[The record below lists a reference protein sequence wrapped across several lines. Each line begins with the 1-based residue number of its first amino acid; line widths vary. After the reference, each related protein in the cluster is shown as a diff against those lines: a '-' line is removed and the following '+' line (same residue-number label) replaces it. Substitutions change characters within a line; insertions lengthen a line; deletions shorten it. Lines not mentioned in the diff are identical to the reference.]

1 MSTPHPIPYQ
11 GSKRALA
18 HAILSYFPPNTN
30 RLVEPFAGSAAI
42 SLAAAY
48 HRKANSFLLN
58 DTNPALMSLWRG
70 IINEPESIARE
81 YRKLWEAQLGRER
94 GYYDLIRQR
103 FNAMQRPDHFLYLL
117 ARCVKASV
125 RYNSYGE
132 FNQSPDNRRKGA
144 NPVTMRAHIV
154 RASRL
159 LAGRTQITCKDYLD
173 VLRDIKRDDVVY
185 MDPPYQGVCGERDQ
199 RYISKVAFDIF
210 IEALQNLNDRK
221 ISYIL
226 SYDGRTGS
234 KKYGRPLPKNLA
246 LTHIEVD
253 AGRSTQSTL
262 LGRNART
269 YESIYLSP
277 SLVTA
282 LEKLI
287 PKNQPLESQEQLVF
301 AEALSL

>member
-1 MSTPHPIPYQ
+1 MSVPHPIPYQ

-18 HAILSYFPPNTN
+18 SAILSYFPPNTN

-48 HRKANSFLLN
+48 HRKASRFLLN
-58 DTNPALMSLWRG
+58 DTNPALMSLWWG

-81 YRKLWEAQLGRER
+81 YRKLWEAQLGQER

-103 FNAMQRPDHFLYLL
+103 FNTMQRPDHFLYLL

-132 FNQSPDNRRKGA
+132 FNQSPDNRRKGT
-144 NPVTMRAHIV
+144 NPVTMRAHVV

-159 LAGRTQITCKDYLD
+159 LANRTQIMCRDYLD
-173 VLRDIKRDDVVY
+173 VLRDVKRDDVVY

-199 RYISKVAFDIF
+199 RYISKVAFDVF
-210 IEALQNLNDRK
+210 VEALRNLNDRK

-234 KKYGRPLPKNLA
+234 KRYGRPLPKNLT
-246 LTHIEVD
+246 LMHIEVD

-277 SLVTA
+277 SLAVV
-282 LEKLI
+282 LEKLT
-287 PKNQPLESQEQLVF
+287 PTKQLLESQEQLMF
-301 AEALSL
+301 AEA